1 MSRSES
7 PEPQDRHAD
16 RLVALVPAAGVGARA
31 LRQSDAQIPKQ
42 YRLLAGQ
49 AMLRRT
55 VQALLVDSR
64 IDEVRVAVAPEDD
77 QAVEVLAGLDGVIC
91 VPCGGETRAQTVYN
105 ALSEARLRTHDWALV
120 HDAARPGLPADALGR
135 LIDACLPN
143 GVGGLLA
150 LPVPDTVK
158 RARTKATSPSG
169 IAAVEATVSRERLWL
184 AQTPQMFR
192 AGLLHAALERVLA
205 NPVNADVVPT
215 DEAQAMEAAGYAPL
229 LVPGSGRN
237 AKITWPDDFEWVESW
252 L

>member
-1 MSRSES
+1 MSRT
-7 PEPQDRHAD
+7 EPVKPSD
-16 RLVALVPAAGVGARA
+16 RLIALVPAAGVGARA
-31 LRQSDAQIPKQ
+31 LREHEAPVSKQ

-55 VQALLVDSR
+55 VQALLVDMR
-64 IDEVRVAVAPEDD
+64 IDQVRVAVAPEDD
-77 QAVEVLAGLDGVIC
+77 QAVEVLDGLDRVVC

-105 ALSEARLRTHDWALV
+105 ALCDAQLARDDWALV

-150 LPVPDTVK
+150 LPVADTVK
-158 RARTKATSPSG
+158 RARTVAPAPSG
-169 IAAVEATVSRERLWL
+169 IAAVETTLARDRLWL

-192 AGLLHAALERVLA
+192 AGLLREALERVLA
-205 NPVNADVVPT
+205 HATNTDNMPT
-215 DEAQAMEAAGYAPL
+215 DEAQAMEAAGYTPL

-237 AKITWPDDFEWVESW
+237 TKITWPDDFEWVESW

>member
-1 MSRSES
+1 MTRTESSER
-7 PEPQDRHAD
+7 ED
-16 RLVALVPAAGVGARA
+16 RLIALVPAAGIGARA
-31 LRQSDAQIPKQ
+31 LIAEDAQVPKQ
-42 YRLLAGQ
+42 YRLLAGK
-49 AMLRRT
+49 AMLRHS
-55 VQALLVDSR
+55 VMALLADPR
-64 IDEVRVAVAPEDD
+64 IDQVRVAVAPEDD
-77 QAVEVLAGLDGVIC
+77 QAVEVLQGLPRVVC

-105 ALSEARLRTHDWALV
+105 ALCDAELAVHDWALV
-120 HDAARPGLPADALGR
+120 HDAARPGLPAEALGR

-158 RARTKATSPSG
+158 RARTSATAASG
-169 IAAVEATVSRERLWL
+169 IAAVETTLARERLWL

-192 AGLLHAALERVLA
+192 AGLLRSALEQVLA
-205 NPVNADVVPT
+205 RAAQAESVPT

-237 AKITWPDDFEWVESW
+237 TKITWPDDFEWVESW

>member
-1 MSRSES
+1 MTRTES
-7 PEPQDRHAD
+7 SKRQDR
-16 RLVALVPAAGVGARA
+16 LIALVPAAGVGARA
-31 LRQSDAQIPKQ
+31 LRAHDAPIPKQ

-55 VQALLVDSR
+55 VQALLAEVR
-64 IDEVRVAVAPEDD
+64 IDEVRVSVAPADD
-77 QAVEVLAGLDGVIC
+77 QAAEVLEGLPRVVC

-105 ALSEARLRTHDWALV
+105 ALCDAQLAAQDWVLV
-120 HDAARPGLPADALGR
+120 HDAARPGLPVEALSR

-158 RARTKATSPSG
+158 RARTSATMPSG
-169 IAAVEATVSRERLWL
+169 IAAVETTVTRERLWL

-192 AGLLHAALERVLA
+192 AGLLRSALARSLVSAEKA
-205 NPVNADVVPT
+205 EQPPT

-237 AKITWPDDFEWVESW
+237 SKITWPDDFEWVESW